1 MKIAGCGEN
10 SSGFTN
16 KQSPQGVVF
25 SRDLLD
31 QKSKSPLF
39 PGAGGPWLQMTL

>member
-1 MKIAGCGEN
+1 MKSNEKIAGCGGN

-16 KQSPQGVVF
+16 KQSPQSWAF

-31 QKSKSPLF
+31 
-39 PGAGGPWLQMTL
+39 PGIGGGDVGMVTND